1 MYIVYIVKIFEI
13 TLHFS
18 EKMTKKKNKKSESAI
33 MLLKIFEVYG
43 GFDMFAFILTIFKF
57 IFKLFLIGVCILLLV
72 LVQWDAH
79 SPY

>member
-1 MYIVYIVKIFEI
+1 
-13 TLHFS
+13 
-18 EKMTKKKNKKSESAI
+18 

-43 GFDMFAFILTIFKF
+43 GFDMFAFVLTIFKF
-57 IFKLFLIGVCILLLV
+57 LLKLFIIFVVTMLLL